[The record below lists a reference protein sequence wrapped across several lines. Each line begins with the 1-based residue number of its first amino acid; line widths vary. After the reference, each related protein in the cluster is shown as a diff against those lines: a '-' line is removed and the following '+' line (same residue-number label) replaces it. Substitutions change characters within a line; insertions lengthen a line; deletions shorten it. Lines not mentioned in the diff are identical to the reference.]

1 MTVITNQDA
10 NMFKQLFTRREI
22 FLFFIMSLLFF
33 ICINGYDAFLASY
46 MVQHDIPPEIVG
58 LIMGATG
65 LATVLLRF
73 PLSVISGTLHNR
85 KIFIQISLLLPM
97 VMWPVAYFHTNDI
110 TLYIAKTSSGIASA
124 TWVLYN
130 IMFIRYFSKNEAP
143 AAVAL
148 LALASPVGVFLG
160 NTLCGIIVQNFPPN
174 LGFLIPSAA
183 ALAAL
188 FISLFLQE
196 HVETPVKS
204 RLNDCF
210 KSAWGQLTDRTI
222 WFVGILCAIVLLVP
236 FATRDTLTPIYM
248 LRLGNTGMLIAVL
261 SNLHLLFYAL
271 AVALCSAVFYP
282 RLGLVKTAV
291 IGSLLQAIAALGIP
305 LTQNYMVIS
314 AFQALAGFSFGM
326 AFAVMMSLSV
336 VNTTSEE
343 QTARMGLFQ
352 TIYSTGM
359 FWGPVLM
366 GIMLKYFTMQA
377 GYMLIAALSSAAAL
391 LIALAARLVQQR
403 TPRCSLPISVE
414 KSA

>member
-1 MTVITNQDA
+1 M
-10 NMFKQLFTRREI
+10 
-22 FLFFIMSLLFF
+22 
-33 ICINGYDAFLASY
+33 
-46 MVQHDIPPEIVG
+46 
-58 LIMGATG
+58 
-65 LATVLLRF
+65 
-73 PLSVISGTLHNR
+73 
-85 KIFIQISLLLPM
+85 
-97 VMWPVAYFHTNDI
+97 
-110 TLYIAKTSSGIASA
+110 
-124 TWVLYN
+124 
-130 IMFIRYFSKNEAP
+130 
-143 AAVAL
+143 
-148 LALASPVGVFLG
+148 
-160 NTLCGIIVQNFPPN
+160 QNFPPN
-174 LGFLIPSAA
+174 LGFWIPSVA
-183 ALAAL
+183 ALIAL

-196 HVETPVKS
+196 HIETPVKS

-210 KSAWGQLTDRTI
+210 KSAWVQLTDRTI

-248 LRLGNTGMLIAVL
+248 FKLGHKGILIALL

-271 AVALCSAVFYP
+271 AVALCSAFFYP

-305 LTQNYMVIS
+305 LTQNFVIIA

-377 GYMLIAALSSAAAL
+377 GYMLIAGLSSVAAL
-391 LIALAARLVQQR
+391 LIAIAAKMVQQR
-403 TPRCSLPISVE
+403 TPRDMPGVGAE
-414 KSA
+414 KRA

>member
-1 MTVITNQDA
+1 
-10 NMFKQLFTRREI
+10 
-22 FLFFIMSLLFF
+22 
-33 ICINGYDAFLASY
+33 
-46 MVQHDIPPEIVG
+46 
-58 LIMGATG
+58 
-65 LATVLLRF
+65 
-73 PLSVISGTLHNR
+73 
-85 KIFIQISLLLPM
+85 
-97 VMWPVAYFHTNDI
+97 
-110 TLYIAKTSSGIASA
+110 
-124 TWVLYN
+124 
-130 IMFIRYFSKNEAP
+130 
-143 AAVAL
+143 
-148 LALASPVGVFLG
+148 
-160 NTLCGIIVQNFPPN
+160 
-174 LGFLIPSAA
+174 
-183 ALAAL
+183 
-188 FISLFLQE
+188 
-196 HVETPVKS
+196 
-204 RLNDCF
+204 
-210 KSAWGQLTDRTI
+210 
-222 WFVGILCAIVLLVP
+222 
-236 FATRDTLTPIYM
+236 
-248 LRLGNTGMLIAVL
+248 
-261 SNLHLLFYAL
+261 
-271 AVALCSAVFYP
+271 
-282 RLGLVKTAV
+282 VKTAV